1 MKPIRLET
9 VNFKELL
16 QFGMVGTIGFL
27 ADSGALLL
35 FLHFGL
41 NPYWGRLGSF
51 FIAVS
56 CTWLLNR
63 NFTFKS
69 KKTTAFWTEWMK
81 YIMANSVG
89 AILNYGVYAILLY
102 KVVLVAHWPVLGV
115 AAGSIVGLLA
125 NYINSRAFVFKDD
138 KKDMPSCDN
147 DKSLI

>member
-1 MKPIRLET
+1 MKSFRHE
-9 VNFKELL
+9 VGDVKELL

-27 ADSGALLL
+27 VDSGVLLL
-35 FLHFGL
+35 LLHFGL

-63 NFTFKS
+63 NFTFKD
-69 KKTTAFWTEWMK
+69 KKTTTFWTEWMK
-81 YIMANSVG
+81 YVIANSMG
-89 AILNYGVYAILLY
+89 AILNYGVYAILLL

-125 NYINSRAFVFKDD
+125 NYINSSLFVFKN
-138 KKDMPSCDN
+138 KQKG
-147 DKSLI
+147 L

>member
-1 MKPIRLET
+1 MIPFRGEIG
-9 VNFKELL
+9 NFKELL

-35 FLHFGL
+35 LLHFGL

-63 NFTFKS
+63 NFTFKA

-81 YIMANSVG
+81 YVMANSIG
-89 AILNYGVYAILLY
+89 AILNYGVYAILLF
-102 KVVLVAHWPVLGV
+102 KVGLVAQWPVLGV
-115 AAGSIVGLLA
+115 AAGSIVGLLT
-125 NYINSRAFVFKDD
+125 NYINSRVFVFGNKQ
-138 KKDMPSCDN
+138 KVM
-147 DKSLI
+147 